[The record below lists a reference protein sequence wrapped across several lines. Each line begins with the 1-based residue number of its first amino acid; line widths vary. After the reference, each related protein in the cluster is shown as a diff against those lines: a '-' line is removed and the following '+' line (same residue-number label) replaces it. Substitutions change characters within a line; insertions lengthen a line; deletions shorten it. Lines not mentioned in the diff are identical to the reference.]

1 MKMVEFVLKNNYFEF
16 NSIVKHQI
24 SGTAIVTKFSPPYAC
39 IFMDYIEREFIKSD
53 ILMIFFFI
61 WAASEK
67 ELDEFLNRVN
77 SFHPNLRFTHERSRE
92 SLNLLD
98 AIVKTQQ
105 GEFVTDLYCKSTD
118 GHKYLHF
125 DSCHA
130 SHTKTSIVYRTIRK
144 L

>member
-1 MKMVEFVLKNNYFEF
+1 
-16 NSIVKHQI
+16 
-24 SGTAIVTKFSPPYAC
+24 
-39 IFMDYIEREFIKSD
+39 
-53 ILMIFFFI
+53 MIFFFI

-130 SHTKTSIVYRTIRK
+130 RHTKTSIVYRTIRK